1 LKFSPFSLEEW
12 FAKYE
17 LQCRIN
23 ISESG
28 ILPID
33 FGWFN
38 VDLSDLTLR
47 YSHMLGDLELRE
59 LIARDNPGLS
69 PDRILV
75 TTGCIEA
82 NFVTFASLVQ
92 PGDHVIVEHPNYQ
105 QLYEVPRALGGKVEL
120 LRLRYED
127 NYKLDIDE
135 LNEMV
140 TPKTK
145 LIVIS
150 HPNNPTGSVI
160 TLETLKS
167 IIEIVEDNNIYLLSD
182 EIYRELSFTH
192 KPLPPAATL
201 SDRAISNSSMSK
213 LHGLPGLRIG
223 WMVADKAIIDIAKE
237 IRSYTT
243 ICDSTLSEHLSK
255 LALKRKDELV
265 TRAEKIA
272 KTNLEV
278 MREWVE
284 NRDDVDWVPPEGG
297 LVTFP
302 RFYRNTTST
311 ELCKLL
317 AEKYKVFVAPGKC
330 FDIESHFRVG
340 FGWSTDELD
349 EGLEFVGRALD
360 SFEPLRK

>member
-1 LKFSPFSLEEW
+1 MKFRPFSLEDW

-33 FGWFN
+33 SSWFDT
-38 VDLSDLTLR
+38 DLSDLKL
-47 YSHMLGDLELRE
+47 YYGHMLGDLELRE
-59 LIARDNPGLS
+59 LIARDYPDLL

-82 NFVTFASLVQ
+82 NFVAFASLVQ

-105 QLYEVPRALGGKVEL
+105 QLYEVPRALGSRVEL

-127 NYKLDIDE
+127 NYKLNVDE

-140 TPKTK
+140 TPRTK

-201 SDRAISNSSMSK
+201 SDHAISNSSMSK

-223 WMVADKAIIDIAKE
+223 WMAADKAIINTAKE

-243 ICDSTLSEHLSK
+243 ICNSTLGEHLSK
-255 LALKRKDELV
+255 LALKRKEELV

-278 MREWVE
+278 MRRWVE
-284 NRDDVDWVPPEGG
+284 SRDDVDWVPPEGS

-302 RFYRNTTST
+302 RFYKNVTST

-340 FGWSTDELD
+340 FGWSTDELR

-360 SFEPLRK
+360 SFEPLGK

>member
-1 LKFSPFSLEEW
+1 LKFRPFSLEDW

-17 LQCRIN
+17 LRCRTN

-33 FGWFN
+33 FSWFDT
-38 VDLSDLTLR
+38 DLSDLKLH
-47 YSHMLGDLELRE
+47 YSHMLGDFELRE
-59 LIARDNPGLS
+59 LIARDYLGLS

-82 NFVTFASLVQ
+82 NFVAFASLIQ

-105 QLYEVPRALGGKVEL
+105 QLYEVPRALGGRVEL
-120 LRLRYED
+120 IRLRYED
-127 NYKLDIDE
+127 NYKLNVDE
-135 LNEMV
+135 LNQMV

-167 IIEIVEDNNIYLLSD
+167 IIEIAEDHDIHLLSD
-182 EIYRELSFTH
+182 EVYRELSFTR

-201 SDRAISNSSMSK
+201 SDHAISTSSMSK

-223 WMVADKAIIDIAKE
+223 WMVADKAIVNTAKE
-237 IRSYTT
+237 IRSYMT
-243 ICDSTLSEHLSK
+243 ICDSTISEHLSK
-255 LALKRKDELV
+255 LALKRKEELV
-265 TRAEKIA
+265 TRAERIA

-278 MREWVE
+278 MRSWVE
-284 NRDDVDWVPPEGG
+284 NRGDVDWVPPEGG

-302 RFYRNTTST
+302 RFHRNVTST

-317 AEKYKVFVAPGKC
+317 AENYKVFIAPGKC

-340 FGWSTDELD
+340 FGWSRDELR
-349 EGLEFVGRALD
+349 EGLEFVGRGLD
-360 SFEPLRK
+360 SFEPLSR

>member
-1 LKFSPFSLEEW
+1 LKFKPFSLEDW

-28 ILPID
+28 VLPID
-33 FGWFN
+33 FSWFD
-38 VDLSDLTLR
+38 VDIGDLRLH
-47 YSHMLGDLELRE
+47 YSHMLGDLELRK
-59 LIARDNPGLS
+59 LIARDYPGLS

-92 PGDHVIVEHPNYQ
+92 RGDHVIVEHPNYQ
-105 QLYEVPRALGGKVEL
+105 QLYEVPRALGGKVDL

-127 NYKLDIDE
+127 NFKLNVDA
-135 LNEMV
+135 LNEMI

-145 LIVIS
+145 LVVIS
-150 HPNNPTGSVI
+150 HPHNPTGSVV
-160 TLETLKS
+160 TLETLKD
-167 IIEIVEDNNIYLLSD
+167 IIEIVEDNNLYLLSD

-201 SDRAISNSSMSK
+201 SDRAVSNASISK

-223 WMVADKAIIDIAKE
+223 WMAADETIIDVAKE

-243 ICDSTLSEHLSK
+243 ICNSTLSEYLSK
-255 LALKRKDELV
+255 LAFERKKELV
-265 TRAEKIA
+265 ARAEKIA
-272 KTNLEV
+272 TTNLGV
-278 MREWVE
+278 MEGWIESRE
-284 NRDDVDWVPPEGG
+284 DVDWVPPEGG

-302 RFYRNTTST
+302 RFYRDVAST
-311 ELCKLL
+311 ELCTLL
-317 AEKYKVFVAPGKC
+317 AEKYKVFVVPGKC
-330 FDIESHFRVG
+330 FDVEDHFRIG
-340 FGWSTDELD
+340 FGWSADELRR
-349 EGLEFVGRALD
+349 GLEFVGKALD
-360 SFEPLRK
+360 IFKPLHK